1 MGTVT
6 LQVVVGGQFG
16 SEAKGA
22 VTAAI
27 CNDEWASGRDVTVV
41 RIGGP
46 NAGHSAVDKL
56 GRLWA
61 LRQIPVGMVV
71 DDQVTGVIA
80 DGSEID
86 FPVLLDEITQLED
99 AGIPIRDRLYVS
111 DEATLITDAHK
122 ATEGGMVGRIGSTG
136 KGIGAARA
144 DRIMRIARRVGDDQ
158 VTFDHYGIRV
168 KRGLEVCE
176 NLNRMARDFGNS
188 VVLEG
193 TQGYG
198 LGLTAGFYPQCTSS
212 NTRAVDFLAM
222 AGINPWGTLGQRTV
236 VHVVVRPYP
245 IRVAGNSGP
254 LHGET
259 TWADLGLDVEL
270 TTVTRKP
277 RRVGTWDETVVRAAL
292 TANAPNVRLAC
303 SMLDQIPEYVEQIGD
318 SDIKVLTPAGRDWIH
333 GLEAE
338 FETEVNWY
346 GTGPRLQ
353 DWRKN

>member
-1 MGTVT
+1 MS

-27 CNDEWASGRDVTVV
+27 CEEQSTYRRVTVV
-41 RIGGP
+41 RAGGP
-46 NAGHSAVDKL
+46 NAGHSAIDHQ

-71 DDQVTGVIA
+71 DDQITGVIA

-86 FPVLLDEITQLED
+86 FPVLLDEILRLED
-99 AGIPIRDRLYVS
+99 AGIPIRNRLYVS
-111 DEATLITDAHK
+111 DEATLILDRHK
-122 ATEGGMVGRIGSTG
+122 TAEGEMVGRLGSTG

-144 DRIMRIARRVGDDQ
+144 DRLMRRAPRVVESKDQ
-158 VTFDHYGIRV
+158 FNEYGIRV
-168 KRGLEVCE
+168 KDGRELTRV
-176 NLNRMARDFGNS
+176 LNRTVRNEGS
-188 VVLEG
+188 TVVLEG

-198 LGLTAGFYPQCTSS
+198 LGLTAGHYPQCTSS
-212 NTRAVDFLAM
+212 NTRAVDFLSM
-222 AGINPWGTLGQRTV
+222 AGINPWGLPRSAVQ

-254 LHGET
+254 LYGET
-259 TWADLGLDVEL
+259 SWEKLNLPVEL
-270 TTVTRKP
+270 TTVTKKP
-277 RRVGTWDETVVRAAL
+277 RRVGTWDETLVHAAL
-292 TANAPNVRLAC
+292 EANGPGAILAC
-303 SMLDQIPEYVEQIGD
+303 SMMDQVPEYTEQLGD
-318 SDIKVLTPAGRDWIH
+318 VKVLTKAGRDWLY

-338 FETEVNWY
+338 FETSVGWY

-353 DWRKN
+353 DWRTL